1 MEDLVLDNLFAD
13 LMFGEE
19 KEEELALGK
28 HEMRIAKVK
37 NGESRNGTPFIDV
50 VCEKNGQMYHVNY
63 YFSPKAKAF
72 SLEKLV
78 KLSKKLTGKFTYQK
92 NLDLETLCEV
102 LQPLVDKRVTVQIK
116 EKDGFIN
123 NHIVGA

>member
-1 MEDLVLDNLFAD
+1 MDNLVLDNLFAD

-19 KEEELALGK
+19 KEELQVGK
-28 HEMRIAKVK
+28 YEMTIAKIK
-37 NGESRNGTPFIDV
+37 NGETKNGTPFIDV
-50 VCEKNGQMYHVNY
+50 VCEKDDQNYHVNY
-63 YFSPKAKAF
+63 YFSDKAKAF

-102 LQPLVDKRVTVQIK
+102 LQPLVGKPVTVQIK
-116 EKDGFIN
+116 EKDGFVN

>member
-1 MEDLVLDNLFAD
+1 MDNLVLDNLFAD

-19 KEEELALGK
+19 KEELQVGK
-28 HEMRIAKVK
+28 YEMTIAKIK
-37 NGESRNGTPFIDV
+37 NGETKNGTPFVDV
-50 VCEKNGQMYHVNY
+50 VCEKDSQNYHVNY
-63 YFSPKAKAF
+63 YFSDKAKAF

-92 NLDLETLCEV
+92 NLDLDTLCEV
-102 LQPLVDKRVTVQIK
+102 LQTLVGKPVTVQIK